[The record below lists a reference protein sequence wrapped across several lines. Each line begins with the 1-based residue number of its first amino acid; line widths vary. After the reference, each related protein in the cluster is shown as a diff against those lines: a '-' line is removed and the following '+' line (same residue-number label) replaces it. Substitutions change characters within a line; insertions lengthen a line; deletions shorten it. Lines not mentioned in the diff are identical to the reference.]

1 MSYDIGP
8 QYPKDRQL
16 DHTGFLE
23 AARKHQSR
31 FRAERLNLPFQNYG
45 NFLTPE
51 DAKAGRNF
59 YPGFGVLDAA
69 QRRYPTVSEKVYG
82 NMLRS
87 EHIPLNLFHP
97 LNADDAFRLSV
108 FSTLLNRPML
118 SVGKVE
124 VEYVPPLPATNYL
137 NDRTSFDAYFEYRD
151 IEGRTG
157 LVGIE
162 VKYTEREYPLEA
174 GSKQEREVND
184 RTTPYFKVMADSRIY
199 REGCEADMITDE
211 FRQIWRNQLLG
222 ESILLK
228 HPDLFAHAT
237 LLTVFPEGNKHMT
250 RACSGYKEFLTSP
263 EGKFVAL
270 TYERFIA
277 VCREYAPSKEFN
289 DWLDY
294 LQERYIVV

>member
-16 DHTGFLE
+16 DRTGFLE

-59 YPGFGVLDAA
+59 YPGFGVLYAA
-69 QRRYPTVSEKVYG
+69 RKRYPTVSEKVYG

-97 LNADDAFRLSV
+97 LNTDDAFRLKV
-108 FSTLLNRPML
+108 FSTLLNRPMI
-118 SVGKVE
+118 SIGEVQ
-124 VEYVPPLPATNYL
+124 VEYAPSPSSDYL
-137 NDRTSFDAYFEYRD
+137 NDRSSFDAYVEYED
-151 IEGRTG
+151 ADGRAG
-157 LVGIE
+157 LIGIE

-184 RTTPYFKVMADSRIY
+184 RTTPYFKVMSNSRIY
-199 REGCEADMITDE
+199 REGCEAEMITDE
-211 FRQIWRNQLLG
+211 YRQIWRNQLLG
-222 ESILLK
+222 ESILFK
-228 HPDLFAHAT
+228 HSDRFAHAT
-237 LLTVFPEGNKHMT
+237 LLTVFPEGNKHII
-250 RACSGYKEFLTSP
+250 RACSGYKEFLITP

-270 TYERFIA
+270 T
-277 VCREYAPSKEFN
+277 
-289 DWLDY
+289 
-294 LQERYIVV
+294 